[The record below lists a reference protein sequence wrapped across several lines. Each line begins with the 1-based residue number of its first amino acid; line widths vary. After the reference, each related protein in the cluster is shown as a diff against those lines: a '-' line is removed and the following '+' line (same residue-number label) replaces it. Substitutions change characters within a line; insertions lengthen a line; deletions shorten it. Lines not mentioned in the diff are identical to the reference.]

1 MYRFGIDLILQQ
13 QDALTSEDQFLAF
26 NLLQRAQSRALL
38 DTLETRLADAKLPP
52 AGEFLSRRQEILQ
65 ELGKQN
71 RKLQWFLQYES
82 ATAQIDG
89 VRLAVKRLEAS
100 LDQVEAEAR
109 ARQPRLTLLSGGAL
123 SLADIQ
129 RGVLDEKSALIQFY
143 LSNPSSFAW
152 VITKADAKLVRLP
165 AEAIIVGQVRSL
177 LSFGKAGHWT
187 QSQQEALEAFKHQMA
202 PVFDAS
208 GNKRWIVVPDGALYS
223 FPFGLLSIGG
233 EVRPE
238 IIKIPSASA
247 VLAVRAGAGTL
258 KTSRNIAVFADP
270 VFDAEDSRVKTS
282 RKATQALDSMG
293 GRQPR
298 HQSSAS
304 YSRLLYSRREATL
317 ISSFVPQTRR
327 AAFLG
332 FAARPESVRGDA
344 LKKFNIIH
352 FATHSVI
359 DSGHPELS
367 RIVLSLVSESGAP
380 RPGLLLLKDIYRM
393 NLSSDLVVLSSCQ
406 TAIGQLDVGEGPMS
420 LSRGFLFAG
429 SKSVLATLWAVD
441 DEATAEFIGRF
452 YKHLLREG
460 FSPIDALSTAQSE
473 FRHHASRRFRNPYY
487 WAGFE
492 LYGDWLV
499 H

>member
-1 MYRFGIDLILQQ
+1 
-13 QDALTSEDQFLAF
+13 
-26 NLLQRAQSRALL
+26 
-38 DTLETRLADAKLPP
+38 
-52 AGEFLSRRQEILQ
+52 
-65 ELGKQN
+65 
-71 RKLQWFLQYES
+71 
-82 ATAQIDG
+82 
-89 VRLAVKRLEAS
+89 
-100 LDQVEAEAR
+100 
-109 ARQPRLTLLSGGAL
+109 
-123 SLADIQ
+123 
-129 RGVLDEKSALIQFY
+129 
-143 LSNPSSFAW
+143 
-152 VITKADAKLVRLP
+152 
-165 AEAIIVGQVRSL
+165 
-177 LSFGKAGHWT
+177 
-187 QSQQEALEAFKHQMA
+187 
-202 PVFDAS
+202 
-208 GNKRWIVVPDGALYS
+208 
-223 FPFGLLSIGG
+223 
-233 EVRPE
+233 
-238 IIKIPSASA
+238 
-247 VLAVRAGAGTL
+247 VRAGAGTL
-258 KTSRNIAVFADP
+258 KTPRNIAVFADP

-282 RKATQALDSMG
+282 RKATQALDSMAR
-293 GRQPR
+293 RQPR

-317 ISSFVPQTRR
+317 ISSFVPQTQRV
-327 AAFLG
+327 AFLG

-344 LKKFNIIH
+344 LKTFKIIH

-367 RIVLSLVSESGAP
+367 RIVLSLVSESGAT

-473 FRHHASRRFRNPYY
+473 FRHHAIRRFRNPYY